1 MGGGLES
8 TSHKYGLFQY
18 ICSEFEIVAADGEV
32 MIANHDTN
40 SDLFYALPVSY
51 GTLGFLTSVSIRI
64 IPYKPYMKLTYRPA
78 YSIDETIS
86 LLDRE
91 THKGNPNLRIKL
103 KLQNLFTNPS
113 FHFSDFS

>member
-40 SDLFYALPVSY
+40 SDLYYALPVSY

-91 THKGNPNLRIKL
+91 THKGNPNLCTR
-103 KLQNLFTNPS
+103 
-113 FHFSDFS
+113 